1 MFTDLEY
8 TSLVEE
14 YLDSI
19 FRIALNYTKEAA
31 DAQDIAQEVFLKLY
45 RENRYF
51 ESREHCKHWL
61 IRVTINECKKWARSP
76 WRRHVSLDASMASMP
91 EKQEHKELLRHVLV
105 LPEKYSVP
113 IYLHYYEGYST
124 QQIADMMGIPK
135 GTVCTNLDRGRR
147 MLRLQLE
154 KEEEEYA

>member
-61 IRVTINECKKWARSP
+61 IRVAINECKKWSRSP
-76 WRRHVSLDASMASMP
+76 WRRHVSLDASIAAMP
-91 EKQEHKELLRHVLV
+91 KQQEQKDLLRRFDDSIDDGNF
-105 LPEKYSVP
+105 ENK
-113 IYLHYYEGYST
+113 
-124 QQIADMMGIPK
+124 K
-135 GTVCTNLDRGRR
+135 GFFQKLKD
-147 MLRLQLE
+147 LFD
-154 KEEEEYA
+154 

>member
-1 MFTDLEY
+1 MFTDAEY

-14 YLDSI
+14 YIDSI
-19 FRIALNYTKEAA
+19 FRIALNYTKEPA
-31 DAQDIAQEVFLKLY
+31 DAEDITQEVFFKLY

-61 IRVTINECKKWARSP
+61 IRVAINACKKWARSP
-76 WRRHVSLDASMASMP
+76 WRRHVSLDSNIASMP
-91 EKQEHKELLRHVLV
+91 REPEQKDLVRTVLA
-105 LPEKYSVP
+105 LPKKYSMP
-113 IYLHYYEGYST
+113 IYLHYFEGYST
-124 QQIADMMGIPK
+124 QEIAELLGIPK

-154 KEEEEYA
+154 EVEEHA